1 MTFVAAIAIRKTVEV
16 AEPAAAEAPVVVVGA
31 GPVGVRAVQELRRRR
46 PGDAVVL
53 YGEEASEPYNRVRL
67 SSFLGGEL
75 KWHGLTRDL
84 ALSEDAKLKTR
95 FGCAVSA
102 IDRDAQRVRDSHGRW
117 QSYSRLIIATGSR
130 PHVPEIPGIGLDGVY
145 TFRDLTDAQRLAA
158 RRVRSRRTVVLGGGL
173 LGLEA
178 ARGMQRFNTEVC
190 IVEHYTRLMMRQL
203 DDGAARVLAEHVR
216 GLGIRAVLGD
226 GIKRVLGDRLVS
238 GVELRSGEVIP
249 CDTLI
254 VATGIVP
261 NIELAR
267 AAGLALGRG
276 IRVNDCMQTS
286 DPAIFA
292 VGECA
297 EHRDRVYGLVAPGL
311 EQAAVAAHSIAGGR
325 AHYAGSVVA
334 TRLKVL
340 DLPVFSMGPVGA
352 EERPSF
358 ASAVDY
364 RAEGAYRTLVV
375 ERGRLV
381 GAVAIGECPDLGRLQ
396 EAVTQRRRV
405 WPWQTWRFRATGSLW
420 REAEA
425 VSVEHWPAATAVCNC
440 TGVTRG
446 ALGLAMA
453 SGYRT
458 VETLI
463 AATGA
468 STVCGSCRPLLAEL
482 VGGGGPAAPVSGA
495 RTLLG
500 TGVAALIAALLLA
513 IVIAVP
519 YASTVQVPWQWDVL
533 WREGFWKQVSGFTVA
548 GLSAALLVL
557 SLRKRVRRFSLGEFS
572 WWRVAHALLGGLT
585 LAGLAV
591 HTGGRLGANLDFMLM
606 AFFLGMVAVGAAS
619 GGVIALEHRL
629 GAGAARLRRAALW
642 MHILLFWPVP
652 VLLASHVFKT
662 YYF

>member
-1 MTFVAAIAIRKTVEV
+1 M
-16 AEPAAAEAPVVVVGA
+16 
-31 GPVGVRAVQELRRRR
+31 VQELRRRT
-46 PGDAVVL
+46 PGCAVVL
-53 YGEEASEPYNRVRL
+53 YGDEPWEPYNRVRL

-84 ALSEDAKLKTR
+84 VLPEDPKLTLR
-95 FGCAVSA
+95 YGCAVTA
-102 IDRDAQRVRDSHGRW
+102 VDPDARRVHDAHGRW
-117 QSYSRLIIATGSR
+117 QSYSQLILATGSR
-130 PHVPEIPGIGLDGVY
+130 PHVPEIPGIDLNGVY
-145 TFRDLTDAQRLAA
+145 TFRNMADAQKLAA

-178 ARGMQRFNTEVC
+178 ARGMQRFHTDVC
-190 IVEHYTRLMMRQL
+190 IIEHYSRLMMRQL
-203 DDGAARVLAEHVR
+203 DDGAAATLAAHVR
-216 GLGIRAVLGD
+216 GLGIRVVLGE
-226 GIKRVLGDRLVS
+226 GIKRVLGERLVS
-238 GVELRSGEVIP
+238 GVELRSGEVID

-254 VATGIVP
+254 VATGIRP
-261 NIELAR
+261 NVDLAR
-267 AAGLALGRG
+267 KASLALGRG
-276 IRVNDCMQTS
+276 IRVDDRMQTS
-286 DPAIFA
+286 VPDIYA

-311 EQAAVAAHSIAGGR
+311 EQAAVAAHSIAGGTAR
-325 AHYAGSVVA
+325 YAGSAVA

-358 ASAVDY
+358 ATAVNSRADGSY
-364 RAEGAYRTLVV
+364 RSLVV

-381 GAVAIGECPDLGRLQ
+381 GAIAVGECPDLGRLQ
-396 EAVTQRRRV
+396 EAVGQGRRV
-405 WPWQTWRFRATGSLW
+405 WPWQSWRFRKTGSMW
-420 REAEA
+420 AEAEA
-425 VSVEHWPAATAVCNC
+425 VSVVHWPAATAVCNC

-446 ALGLAMA
+446 ALGVAMA
-453 SGYRT
+453 SGYAT

-482 VGGGGPAAPVSGA
+482 VGGGGPTVAVRGA
-495 RTLLG
+495 RTLLS
-500 TGVAALIAALLLA
+500 TVAAALIAALLLA
-513 IVIAVP
+513 LVIAVP
-519 YASTVQVPWQWDVL
+519 YAASVQVPWQWDVL
-533 WREGFWKQVSGFTVA
+533 WRDGFWKQVSGFTVV
-548 GLSAALLVL
+548 GLSVALLVL
-557 SLRKRVRRFSLGEFS
+557 SLRKRIRRFTLGEFS

-606 AFFLGMVAVGAAS
+606 AFFLGMVIVGAAS
-619 GGVIALEHRL
+619 GAVIALEHRL
-629 GAGAARLRRAALW
+629 GGGAARMRRMALW